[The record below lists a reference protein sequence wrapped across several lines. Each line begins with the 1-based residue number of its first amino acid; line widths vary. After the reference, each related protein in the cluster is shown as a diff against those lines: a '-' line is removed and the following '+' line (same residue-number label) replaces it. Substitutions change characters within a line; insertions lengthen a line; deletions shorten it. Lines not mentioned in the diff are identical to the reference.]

1 MFTQHT
7 TFSLAALLAI
17 CASTASAHMQMSWPY
32 PLHST
37 FNPKTPESAK
47 DYSMTSPLLTDGVY
61 PCKGFINNPSGSPYM
76 DSVVS
81 WKAGQTVNV
90 TLAGTA
96 THHGGSCQFSMS
108 YDGGSTW
115 NVIQSYI
122 GGCVTDSTTIDV
134 DIPSEAPSGDA
145 LFAWTWF
152 NTAGK
157 LLRNAF
163 STFRETHQCIFLIKQ
178 ATAKC
183 T

>member
-1 MFTQHT
+1 
-7 TFSLAALLAI
+7 
-17 CASTASAHMQMSWPY
+17 
-32 PLHST
+32 
-37 FNPKTPESAK
+37 
-47 DYSMTSPLLTDGVY
+47 
-61 PCKGFINNPSGSPYM
+61 M